1 MKSVLL
7 LLLLSLAAVIGRHP
21 TCNFLLELER
31 EKAECDEH
39 LNTQNLNATG
49 KGVWCKGLWDNIA
62 CWEGVEVGGV
72 VTISC
77 PSVLTAVF
85 GLHGNI
91 SRRCT
96 AAGWSDVFPN
106 ITSTCGSEPTQDKLR
121 SGLVCCALLSPPDAH
136 SAGRRE
142 ARPLSSRPLPL
153 LQAPH
158 PPSSRPLQALHPPSS
173 RPLQAPH
180 PPSSRPLQA
189 PPGSSPPSR
198 PSPPPPPGSSPPLLQ
213 APPPLLQAPPP
224 LLQAFSRLLP
234 PLLQATPGSSPPSF
248 RPLLQALPPSRLLC
262 PLLQAP
268 PSSFRHHI

>member
-1 MKSVLL
+1 
-7 LLLLSLAAVIGRHP
+7 VIGRHP

-106 ITSTCGSEPTQDKLR
+106 ITSTCGSEPTQDKRNKLT
-121 SGLVCCALLSPPDAH
+121 
-136 SAGRRE
+136 
-142 ARPLSSRPLPL
+142 
-153 LQAPH
+153 
-158 PPSSRPLQALHPPSS
+158 
-173 RPLQAPH
+173 
-180 PPSSRPLQA
+180 
-189 PPGSSPPSR
+189 
-198 PSPPPPPGSSPPLLQ
+198 PPLLWVYWE
-213 APPPLLQAPPP
+213 
-224 LLQAFSRLLP
+224 LP
-234 PLLQATPGSSPPSF
+234 STTTVCYWFYWELPSTTTLGFYMVVQTLYTLGHSLSLIALTTGS
-248 RPLLQALPPSRLLC
+248 AILC
-262 PLLQAP
+262 L
-268 PSSFRHHI
+268 F